1 MTLGSL
7 LTSHDM
13 TTLENEHMTLDV
25 RLKELEKRKSH
36 STEER
41 YEIQIIKKRKLAI
54 KDRMQRVE

>member
-36 STEER
+36 SPEER

>member
-13 TTLENEHMTLDV
+13 ITLENEHTTLDV

-36 STEER
+36 SPEER

-54 KDRMQRVE
+54 KDRMKRVE